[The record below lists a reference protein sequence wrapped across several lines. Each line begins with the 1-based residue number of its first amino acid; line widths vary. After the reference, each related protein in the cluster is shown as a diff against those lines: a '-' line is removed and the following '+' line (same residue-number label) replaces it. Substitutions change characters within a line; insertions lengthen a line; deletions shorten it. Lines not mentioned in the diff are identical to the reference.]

1 VPRPLVPLLALP
13 LAFLS
18 LLTLAPAALPSLPPR
33 ALVPVEVHV
42 SIHCQM
48 DYRGVMPTAGM
59 PGYLVVALHDNPEA
73 GRLGPIQFQVGDVI
87 LAVGNHAAS
96 ADDRLDVLINL
107 AFAEEAR
114 TVRVL
119 NPATGEVRL
128 LAF

>member
-1 VPRPLVPLLALP
+1 MSRPPSPLLALP

-18 LLTLAPAALPSLPPR
+18 LLTLTPAALPSLAPP
-33 ALVPVEVHV
+33 ALVPVEVRV

-48 DYRGVMPTAGM
+48 DYREVMPTAGV
-59 PGYLVVALHDNPEA
+59 PGYLVVALRDDPEA
-73 GRLGPIQFQVGDVI
+73 GRLGPVRFRVGDVI

-128 LAF
+128 PAF